1 MGWVPE
7 DESRAGEELGG
18 KAGDGWAISSQA
30 VLTYKQQDPTSMTF
44 SLTSFLVTLFNNHLR
59 GV

>member
-1 MGWVPE
+1 MRVE
-7 DESRAGEELGG
+7 RAKNWGK
-18 KAGDGWAISSQA
+18 KAGDGWAIGRQA
-30 VLTYKQQDPTSMTF
+30 VLAYKQQHPTSMAF